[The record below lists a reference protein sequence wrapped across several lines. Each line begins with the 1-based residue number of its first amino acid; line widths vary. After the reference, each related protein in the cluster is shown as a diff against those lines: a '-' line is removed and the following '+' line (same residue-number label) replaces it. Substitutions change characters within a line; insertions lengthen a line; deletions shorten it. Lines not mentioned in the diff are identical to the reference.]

1 MLNDINIKKSRGTL
15 RCIYR
20 LKRITTINENEKK
33 KKENVAANENC
44 ILRKMDLKTQNP
56 CFNRV
61 CLHSPSPASL
71 VHMLVHFN
79 KMPTP
84 FFFIWCVPLHAHT
97 RAHVPLVWCVWKT
110 AYGTSICNTVSVSYF
125 KTSNRHS

>member
-1 MLNDINIKKSRGTL
+1 MLNDINIKKSGGTL

-20 LKRITTINENEKK
+20 LKRITKINENEKK
-33 KKENVAANENC
+33 NENVAANENC

-56 CFNRV
+56 GFNRV

-71 VHMLVHFN
+71 VHMLAHFN
-79 KMPTP
+79 KMPIP

-97 RAHVPLVWCVWKT
+97 RATGLMRVKNCVWNF
-110 AYGTSICNTVSVSYF
+110 YLQHCFSLVFQNF
-125 KTSNRHS
+125 KQT